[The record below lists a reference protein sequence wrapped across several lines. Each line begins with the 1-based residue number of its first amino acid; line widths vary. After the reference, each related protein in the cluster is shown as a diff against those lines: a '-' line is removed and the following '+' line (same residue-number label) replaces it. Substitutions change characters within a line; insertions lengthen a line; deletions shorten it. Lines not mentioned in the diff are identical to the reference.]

1 MKISPRLDY
10 LWIITQLDQTNF
22 YSAGWSAEGQCW
34 ETKSVI
40 SVKVIFKRISLS
52 ADVSKGS

>member
-22 YSAGWSAEGQCW
+22 YSAGWSAEGRRCI

-40 SVKVIFKRISLS
+40 SV
-52 ADVSKGS
+52 